1 MIDVPSGTMFVR
13 QNQRSR
19 KTNKHLRQ
27 VQLGENVIPR
37 TSLSNPANTFCF
49 SSNMTSASRAA
60 CRRLC
65 TISKCFQLELTTVS
79 PRFIRSFHSS
89 TPRLT
94 DGVFRALTEARV
106 RTPWIEA
113 FRKKKAEGSDPTKAS
128 NKPQAP
134 TDRDLTPKRMSD
146 SYHSVVS
153 AFLPHPS
160 PVKLIDPVIDL
171 TTCSRSMAT

>member
-1 MIDVPSGTMFVR
+1 
-13 QNQRSR
+13 
-19 KTNKHLRQ
+19 
-27 VQLGENVIPR
+27 
-37 TSLSNPANTFCF
+37 
-49 SSNMTSASRAA
+49 MTPASRAA

-65 TISKCFQLELTTVS
+65 TISKCFRLKLTTVS

-113 FRKKKAEGSDPTKAS
+113 FRKKQAEGSDPTKALD
-128 NKPQAP
+128 KPQVPA
-134 TDRDLTPKRMSD
+134 DRDLTPKRMSD

-153 AFLPHPS
+153 VFLAHLS
-160 PVKLIDPVIDL
+160 PVKLTDPVIDL
-171 TTCSRSMAT
+171 TTCSRSMATRYLYQLVRAYKVHSVYSPGV

>member
-1 MIDVPSGTMFVR
+1 
-13 QNQRSR
+13 
-19 KTNKHLRQ
+19 
-27 VQLGENVIPR
+27 
-37 TSLSNPANTFCF
+37 
-49 SSNMTSASRAA
+49 MTPASRAA

-113 FRKKKAEGSDPTKAS
+113 FRKKQAEGSGPTKAS
-128 NKPQAP
+128 DKPQVPA
-134 TDRDLTPKRMSD
+134 DRDLTPKRMSD

-153 AFLPHPS
+153 VFLEHLS
-160 PVKLIDPVIDL
+160 PVKLTDPVIDL
-171 TTCSRSMAT
+171 ATCSRPMATGYLYQLVRAYKVHSVYSQGGLNISQQTDFEQAWYHFYGP

>member
-1 MIDVPSGTMFVR
+1 MT
-13 QNQRSR
+13 
-19 KTNKHLRQ
+19 
-27 VQLGENVIPR
+27 
-37 TSLSNPANTFCF
+37 PA
-49 SSNMTSASRAA
+49 SKAA
-60 CRRLC
+60 YRRLC

-79 PRFIRSFHSS
+79 PRFIRSFHPS

-113 FRKKKAEGSDPTKAS
+113 FRKKQAEGADSTKAS
-128 NKPQAP
+128 DKPQAP

-153 AFLPHPS
+153 VFLAHLI
-160 PVKLIDPVIDL
+160 PVKLTDPVIDL
-171 TTCSRSMAT
+171 TTCSRSMATRYLYQLVRTYKVHSSTHRGGLNTSQQTDFEQAWYHFYGP